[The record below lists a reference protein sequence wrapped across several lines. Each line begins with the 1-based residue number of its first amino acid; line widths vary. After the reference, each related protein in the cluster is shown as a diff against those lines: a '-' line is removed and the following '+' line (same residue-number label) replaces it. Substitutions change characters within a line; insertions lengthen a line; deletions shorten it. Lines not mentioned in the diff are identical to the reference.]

1 MIESRTAIR
10 AEASAR
16 AAGLEPVNQDIRNRL
31 DVLLERH
38 DQSSRATAS
47 VGVGPSLQS
56 SNDTDSESASE
67 GGEPLPEVTVQTR
80 VVAVEGGGLCRSG
93 LWESTHR
100 HRPSSDLKV
109 SY

>member
-67 GGEPLPEVTVQTR
+67 GGEPLPEVTVQR
-80 VVAVEGGGLCRSG
+80 GGRRGGHCQSG

-100 HRPSSDLKV
+100 CRPSSDLKI